1 MSTIEGMTE
10 YCDEC
15 GVELETG
22 QIGFCDECQRKQ
34 PRQPQIEQVT
44 ARIVVDY
51 DATGLGK
58 EDIRDLRYGL
68 SNTIIRQIGA
78 GLLTGHTNAPVETYE
93 VSVSV
98 HVPPMWFV
106 CAEDEEGENFDLI
119 VRAADEARAKELWIQ
134 YFKFAGT
141 VPTVD
146 YIGRIPETVLE
157 GAIDWNLITGH
168 PRSGV

>member
-10 YCDEC
+10 FCDEC

-22 QIGFCDECQRKQ
+22 QIGLCDECQRKQ

-51 DATGLGK
+51 DVTGLDV

-78 GLLTGHTNAPVETYE
+78 GLLTG
-93 VSVSV
+93 
-98 HVPPMWFV
+98 
-106 CAEDEEGENFDLI
+106 L
-119 VRAADEARAKELWIQ
+119 L
-134 YFKFAGT
+134 
-141 VPTVD
+141 
-146 YIGRIPETVLE
+146 
-157 GAIDWNLITGH
+157 TGH
-168 PRSGV
+168 PSRPTRSRSTSRRCGSFARKTRRVRTST

>member
-10 YCDEC
+10 FCDEC

-22 QIGFCDECQRKQ
+22 QIGLCDECQRKK

-44 ARIVVDY
+44 ARIAVDY
-51 DATGLGK
+51 DVTGLDV

-78 GLLTGHTNAPVETYE
+78 GLLTGHTRAPVETYE
-93 VSVSV
+93 VSV

-106 CAEDEEGENFDLI
+106 RAEDEEGENFDLI